1 VPIARYDPPESS
13 DPSSGLN
20 LKVPQ
25 FTDVR
30 DPQVAE
36 HVEQDHFFWLDMTD
50 PTEDDIAQLGKLF
63 GFHPLAL
70 EDSLRFGQRPKLD
83 DFNDHVLLVFYGV
96 RPAASRDEQLS
107 DRLHEVH
114 IFISG
119 TFVVTIHRGPI
130 PELEEVKERIE
141 GRVLRSEQYL
151 CYRILDAIT
160 DTFFPALTALDDE
173 IDEIQDSVISDP
185 SEEQLERIYAR
196 KRDLVAVRRIVTPQ
210 RDIFARSID
219 QIAELPGLEADER
232 EYFRDVYDHL
242 IRISDLVDSYRDLL
256 AGAMDVYLS
265 TVANRQGEVGKQLAI
280 IATIFL
286 PLSFLTGFFGQN
298 FSYMAV
304 HVLAGPT
311 RFYVLGLGSM
321 VVSCVLLW
329 VWFRR
334 KGWFS

>member
-1 VPIARYDPPESS
+1 VPIARFDPPESS

-20 LKVPQ
+20 LKVPH
-25 FTDVR
+25 FSDVN
-30 DPQVAE
+30 DPAVADHIE
-36 HVEQDHFFWLDMTD
+36 RDHFFWLDIED
-50 PTEDDIAQLGKLF
+50 PTEDDIGRLGQLF

-70 EDSLRFGQRPKLD
+70 DDSLRFGQRPKID
-83 DFNDHVLLVFYGV
+83 DFGDHVFLVFYGA
-96 RPAASRDEQLS
+96 RPATTPGESFS

-119 TFVVTIHRGPI
+119 TFVVTIHHDPI
-130 PELEEVKERIE
+130 PELDDVRVRLDD
-141 GRVLRSEQYL
+141 RVLRSEQYL
-151 CYRILDAIT
+151 VYRILDAIT
-160 DTFFPALTALDDE
+160 DTFFPALSALDDE
-173 IDEIQDSVISDP
+173 IDEIQDSVITDP

-298 FSYMAV
+298 FSYMTF
-304 HVLAGPT
+304 HVLNGPT
-311 RFYVLGLGSM
+311 RFFVLGLGSL
-321 VVSCVLLW
+321 VVSSLGLV

-334 KGWFS
+334 RGWA

>member
-1 VPIARYDPPESS
+1 MPINRFDPPEST

-30 DPQVAE
+30 DPAVAD
-36 HVEQDHFFWLDMTD
+36 HVARDHFFWLDMTD
-50 PTEDDIAQLGKLF
+50 PTADDIAVLGELF

-83 DFNDHVLLVFYGV
+83 DFTDHVLLVFYGV
-96 RPAASRDEQLS
+96 RPASSSREQLS
-107 DRLHEVH
+107 DRMHEVH
-114 IFISG
+114 VFISG
-119 TFVVTIHRGPI
+119 TFVVTIHAGAI
-130 PELEEVKERIE
+130 PELEDVRNRIS

-151 CYRILDAIT
+151 VYRILDAIT
-160 DTFFPALTALDDE
+160 DTFFPALSALDDE
-173 IDEIQDSVISDP
+173 IDEIQDSVISNP

-321 VVSCVLLW
+321 LASCIALW
-329 VWFRR
+329 WWFRR
-334 KGWFS
+334 KGWS

>member
-1 VPIARYDPPESS
+1 MPISRYEPPESA

-20 LKVPQ
+20 LKVPH

-30 DPQVAE
+30 DPGVAD
-36 HVEQDHFFWLDMTD
+36 HVARDHFFWLDMTD
-50 PTEDDIAQLGKLF
+50 PTADDIAELGQLF

-70 EDSLRFGQRPKLD
+70 DDSLLFGQRPKLD

-96 RPAASRDEQLS
+96 RPPASPDERLS
-107 DRLHEVH
+107 QRLHEVH

-119 TFVVTIHRGPI
+119 TFIVTIHHGALA
-130 PELEEVKERIE
+130 ELDEVRTRLAD
-141 GRVLRSEQYL
+141 RVLRSEQYL
-151 CYRILDAIT
+151 VYRILDAIT
-160 DTFFPALTALDDE
+160 DTFFPALSALDDE
-173 IDEIQDSVISDP
+173 IDTIQDSVIANP

-298 FSYMAV
+298 FTYMV
-304 HVLAGPT
+304 GHVLNGPT
-311 RFYVLGLGSM
+311 RFFVLGLGSM
-321 VVSCVLLW
+321 VVSCVVLW

-334 KGWFS
+334 RGWS